1 MSSAF
6 RITQR
11 SMSQSSLAG
20 LQANLARLQATQA
33 KLSSGRSISRPSDSP
48 TGTMAALRLR
58 SDLDRLTQL
67 DRNADDGKARLGTAD
82 NALTDGLSILREA
95 RDAVLQGA
103 NGSLSATDRE
113 ALAAQVDGL
122 RQSLL
127 AVANTRYLQQ
137 PIFAGT
143 ASASAAYDASGAYL
157 GDTGAATRTIAPGV
171 KVTVNATG
179 DQVFGPAGND
189 IFTVLSTISA
199 DLRNNPSA
207 LTTTD
212 LGQLDAGYLRIQN
225 ALASVGSRYHQIE
238 IMQERNKANQLE
250 SQNQLSEVEGV
261 DLPATMVD
269 LQLQEVAY
277 QSALGATAKALQPT
291 LMDWLR

>member
-11 SMSQSSLAG
+11 SLSQTTLAG
-20 LQANLARLQATQA
+20 LQANLARLQATQQR
-33 KLSSGRSISRPSDSP
+33 LSSGRAISRPSDSP

-58 SDLDRLTQL
+58 SDLGRYAQL

-95 RDAVLQGA
+95 RDAVVQGA

-122 RQSLL
+122 RSSLL
-127 AVANTRYLQQ
+127 AVANTKYLQQ

-143 ASASAAYDASGAYL
+143 AGASAAYDPAGVYQGDSGAV
-157 GDTGAATRTIAPGV
+157 TRTIAPGV

-179 DQVFGPAGND
+179 DEVFGPAGD
-189 IFTVLSTISA
+189 DVFTLLSDISA
-199 DLRNNPSA
+199 DLRSNPSE
-207 LTTTD
+207 LTSVD
-212 LGQLDAGYLRIQN
+212 LDRLDAGYLRMQN

-238 IMQERNKANQLE
+238 IMQQRNQANQLE

-261 DLPATMVD
+261 DLPATIVD
-269 LQLQEVAY
+269 LQLQEVSY
-277 QSALGATAKALQPT
+277 QAALGATAKVLQPT
-291 LMDWLR
+291 LMDFLR

>member
-11 SMSQSSLAG
+11 SISNSSLAG

-33 KLSSGRSISRPSDSP
+33 KLSSGRAIGRPSDSP

-58 SDLDRLTQL
+58 ADLNRYSQL
-67 DRNADDGKARLGTAD
+67 DRNADDGMARLGTAD
-82 NALTDGLSILREA
+82 NALTDGLAILREV
-95 RDAVLQGA
+95 RDAVIQGA
-103 NGSLSATDRE
+103 NGSLGPTERQ
-113 ALAAQVDGL
+113 ALALQVEGL
-122 RQSLL
+122 RGSLL
-127 AVANTRYLQQ
+127 AVANTKYLQQ

-143 ASASAAYDASGAYL
+143 AATATAYDAAGTYL
-157 GDTGAATRTIAPGV
+157 GDAGEITRTIAPGV

-179 DQVFGPAGND
+179 EEVFGPAGND
-189 IFTVLSTISA
+189 VFAVLTAIA
-199 DLRNNPSA
+199 DDLRNNPGN
-207 LTTTD
+207 LTSSR
-212 LGQLDAGYLRIQN
+212 LGELDAGYLRLQN

-238 IMQERNKANQLE
+238 IMQARNQANQLE

-261 DLPATMVD
+261 DLPAAAVD

-277 QSALGATAKALQPT
+277 QAALGATARALQPT
-291 LMDWLR
+291 LMDFLR

>member
-1 MSSAF
+1 VSSAF

-11 SMSQSSLAG
+11 SMSQSALAG

-58 SDLDRLTQL
+58 SDLDRLAQL

-122 RQSLL
+122 RASLL

-143 ASASAAYDASGAYL
+143 AGASTAYDAAGAYQ
-157 GDTGAATRTIAPGV
+157 GDAGAVTRTIAPGV

-179 DQVFGPAGND
+179 EEVFGPAGND
-189 IFTVLSTISA
+189 IFTVLSTISN

-212 LGQLDAGYLRIQN
+212 LSQLDAGYLRIQN

-238 IMQERNKANQLE
+238 IMQDRNKANSLE

-261 DLPATMVD
+261 DLPATTVD

>member
-11 SMSQSSLAG
+11 SMSQTTLAG

-33 KLSSGRSISRPSDSP
+33 RLSSGRAISRPSDSP

-58 SDLDRLTQL
+58 ADLDRLTQL
-67 DRNADDGKARLGTAD
+67 DRNADDGTARLGTAD
-82 NALTDGLSILREA
+82 NALTDGLAILREA

-113 ALAAQVDGL
+113 ALAAEVDGL

-127 AVANTRYLQQ
+127 GVANTRYLQQ

-143 ASASAAYDASGAYL
+143 AGASAAYDASGTYL
-157 GDTGAATRTIAPGV
+157 GDTGAVTRTIAPGV
-171 KVTVNATG
+171 RVTVNATG
-179 DQVFGPAGND
+179 EEVFGPAGND

-238 IMQERNKANQLE
+238 IMQQRNKASQLE

-261 DLPATMVD
+261 DLPAAMVD

-277 QSALGATAKALQPT
+277 QAALGATAKALQPT

>member
-1 MSSAF
+1 MPSAF

-11 SMSQSSLAG
+11 SLSNSTLAG

-33 KLSSGRSISRPSDSP
+33 KLSSGRAIGRPSDSP

-58 SDLDRLTQL
+58 ADLNRYTQL
-67 DRNADDGKARLGTAD
+67 DRNADDGMARLGTAD
-82 NALTDGLSILREA
+82 NALTDGLAILREV

-103 NGSLSATDRE
+103 NGSLGPNERE

-122 RQSLL
+122 RSSLL
-127 AVANTRYLQQ
+127 AVANTKYLQQ
-137 PIFAGT
+137 PVFAGT
-143 ASASAAYDASGAYL
+143 SGTNTAYDSSGTYQ
-157 GDTGAATRTIAPGV
+157 GNDGAMTRTIAPGV

-179 DQVFGPAGND
+179 EEAFGAAGDD
-189 IFTVLSTISA
+189 IFTVLGNIA
-199 DLRNNPSA
+199 GDLRNNPGA
-207 LTTTD
+207 LTSVH
-212 LGQLDAGYLRIQN
+212 LGDLDAGYLRMQN

-238 IMQERNKANQLE
+238 IMQGRNQANQLE

-261 DLPATMVD
+261 DLPSTMVE

-277 QSALGATAKALQPT
+277 QAALGATAKALQPT
-291 LMDWLR
+291 LVDFLR

>member
-11 SMSQSSLAG
+11 SLSTSTLAG
-20 LQANLARLQATQA
+20 LQANLARLQDTQA
-33 KLSSGRSISRPSDSP
+33 RLSSGRAIQRPSDSP
-48 TGTMAALRLR
+48 TGTMSALRLR
-58 SDLDRLTQL
+58 ADLDRYAQL

-82 NALTDGLSILREA
+82 TALTDGLSILREA

-103 NGSLSATDRE
+103 NSSLSATDRE

-122 RQSLL
+122 RTSLL
-127 AVANTRYLQQ
+127 AVANTKYLQQ

-143 ASASAAYDASGAYL
+143 AGATSAYDASGAYQ
-157 GDTGAATRTIAPGV
+157 GNAGAVTRSIAPGV
-171 KVTVNATG
+171 KVAVNATG
-179 DQVFGPAGND
+179 EEAFGPAGND
-189 IFTVLSTISA
+189 IFTVLANISN
-199 DLRNNPSA
+199 DLRTNPSN

-212 LGQLDAGYLRIQN
+212 LGQLDAGYLRMQN
-225 ALASVGSRYHQIE
+225 TLASVGSRYHQIE
-238 IMQERNKANQLE
+238 IMQGRNQANQLE

-261 DLPATMVD
+261 DLPATTVN

-277 QSALGATAKALQPT
+277 QAALGATAKVIQPS
-291 LMDWLR
+291 LVDFLR